1 MLQTAFKFLKYDKAK
16 SIGTMVGI
24 TLSVFLVG
32 QQTGVFLFLTN
43 SIINVVNSNRQYIWI
58 VDESTTDAN
67 KLVPLDTR
75 IGREVASITG
85 VQQVHEVVIS
95 AGSVKR
101 QNGKTAGLS
110 LIGVQAPN
118 FRGLWNLEPGTS
130 PNRLLNEGALFM
142 DAFSEN
148 LGDVK
153 IGETFELNGK
163 RMYKA
168 GQTRGTQGLGIDYA
182 FTTVER
188 ARSLTGFAP
197 NKVSFFLVEASP
209 GVDQAQVVSRINSA
223 IPGIRA
229 WTGETFAESTFT
241 QAVVSGGFAATFGFL
256 IVFAIIA
263 GFVII
268 GLTLYSAANE
278 RIQDYG
284 TLKAIGATNGFIT
297 RLILLQAMILAVVGY
312 GIGRLFVEGFRLL
325 LLSIGSNFSFSPWME
340 VAFIS
345 ITLFIAL
352 GGSLFAIRRITALE
366 PASVFRR

>member
-1 MLQTAFKFLKYDKAK
+1 MFRTAFSFLKYDKAK

-43 SIINVVNSNRQYIWI
+43 SIINVVNSNRQYVWI

-67 KLVPLDTR
+67 KIVPLDVR
-75 IGREVASITG
+75 IGRQTASLPG
-85 VQQVHEVVIS
+85 VKRVHEVVIS

-101 QNGKTAGLS
+101 LNGKTAGLS

-118 FRGLWNLEPGTS
+118 FAGLWNLEPGLS
-130 PNRLLNEGALFM
+130 PARLLNEGALFM
-142 DAFSEN
+142 DLYSQDLN
-148 LGDVK
+148 DVK
-153 IGETFELNGK
+153 IGESFEFNGK
-163 RMYKA
+163 RVYKA

-182 FTTVER
+182 FTTIER
-188 ARSLTGFAP
+188 ARSLTGFSP
-197 NKVSFFLVEASP
+197 NKVSFFLVETQP
-209 GVDQAQVVSRINSA
+209 GVDPAQVVARINGS
-223 IPGIRA
+223 IPGVRA
-229 WTGETFAESTFT
+229 WTGEAFAASTFT
-241 QAVVSGGFAATFGFL
+241 RAVVSGGFAATFGFL

-284 TLKAIGATNGFIT
+284 TLKAMGATNGYIT
-297 RLILLQAMILAVVGY
+297 RLILLQAMILAVIGY
-312 GIGRLFVEGFRLL
+312 AIGRLFVEGFRLL
-325 LLSIGSNFSFSPWME
+325 LMTIGSNFSFSIWLE
-340 VAFIS
+340 AGFI
-345 ITLFIAL
+345 IVTLFIAL
-352 GGSLFAIRRITALE
+352 GGSFFAIRRIISLE

>member
-1 MLQTAFKFLKYDKAK
+1 MLQTAFSFLKYDKAK

-43 SIINVVNSNRQYIWI
+43 SIINVVNSSRQYIWI

-67 KLVPLDTR
+67 KLVPLDVR

-85 VQQVHEVVIS
+85 VKQVHEVVIS

-101 QNGKTAGLS
+101 LNGKTAGLS
-110 LIGVQAPN
+110 LIGVQAPA
-118 FRGLWNLEPGTS
+118 FAGMWNVEPGTS
-130 PNRLLNEGALFM
+130 PNRLLTEGALFM
-142 DAFSEN
+142 DLFSEN
-148 LGDVK
+148 LKDVK
-153 IGETFELNGK
+153 VGEAFELNGK
-163 RMYKA
+163 RVYKA

-182 FTTVER
+182 FTTIER
-188 ARSLTGFAP
+188 ARSLTGFSP
-197 NKVSFFLVEASP
+197 DKVSFFLVEARP
-209 GVDQAQVVSRINSA
+209 DVDKTQLVNRINAA
-223 IPGIRA
+223 IPGARA
-229 WTGETFAESTFT
+229 WTGDAFAESTFT
-241 QAVVSGGFAATFGFL
+241 RAVVSGGFAATFGFL

-284 TLKAIGATNGFIT
+284 TLKAIGATNRYIA
-297 RLILLQAMILAVVGY
+297 RLILLQAMILAVIGY

-325 LLSIGSNFSFSPWME
+325 LVSIGSNFTFSAGLE
-340 VAFIS
+340 VGFIS
-345 ITLFIAL
+345 VTLFIAL
-352 GGSLFAIRRITALE
+352 GGSLFAIRRITSLE